1 MLATLFSPIS
11 THFTVKIVDLL
22 YECIMCSLSPC
33 IKSTALRFKI
43 PRESLHI
50 PMDKRAQQLI
60 DPIGISRRW
69 FFKTCL
75 LGLTYHQIYFSM
87 RTCKMKLT
95 CSTTSPNI
103 EKVTHTHWQKIS
115 SKVKRLLD
123 SIFCVKQEKIGI
135 SSHIRIIKQNIL
147 NSLNFLYKSWTFSY
161 LDESWLG
168 VFNNKYF
175 ITGNGVGLISLFYF
189 TWNIENVHSK

>member
-1 MLATLFSPIS
+1 MPNRWLSMRFYHHTSKSFSNQYVVEYNPFLLLLLWIIRYFIPLHENNYEFYKQVELESIQTVLISPIWN
-11 THFTVKIVDLL
+11 HFTVKIVDLL

-75 LGLTYHQIYFSM
+75 LGLTCHQIYFSM
-87 RTCKMKLT
+87 CTCK
-95 CSTTSPNI
+95 I
-103 EKVTHTHWQKIS
+103 
-115 SKVKRLLD
+115 
-123 SIFCVKQEKIGI
+123 
-135 SSHIRIIKQNIL
+135 
-147 NSLNFLYKSWTFSY
+147 
-161 LDESWLG
+161 
-168 VFNNKYF
+168 
-175 ITGNGVGLISLFYF
+175 
-189 TWNIENVHSK
+189 

>member
-1 MLATLFSPIS
+1 MWNAISSCSKTFFVTLSLKIKRKSLQTYPTIKVKFNIGNIDFSNS
-11 THFTVKIVDLL
+11 KYFTVKIVDLL

-75 LGLTYHQIYFSM
+75 LGLTCHQIYFSM
-87 RTCKMKLT
+87 CTCKM
-95 CSTTSPNI
+95 
-103 EKVTHTHWQKIS
+103 
-115 SKVKRLLD
+115 
-123 SIFCVKQEKIGI
+123 
-135 SSHIRIIKQNIL
+135 
-147 NSLNFLYKSWTFSY
+147 
-161 LDESWLG
+161 
-168 VFNNKYF
+168 
-175 ITGNGVGLISLFYF
+175 
-189 TWNIENVHSK
+189 